1 MDSMYQVSI
10 AWLYLVRDSQGPG
23 AVAEDEADEPAVGW
37 ARWIAE
43 RVGRPASPD
52 RTAPAARWTGAPSD
66 AYLWGVH
73 RPG

>member
-1 MDSMYQVSI
+1 MEYVYQLGI
-10 AWLYLVRDSQGPG
+10 AWRYLTHDARNHTV
-23 AVAEDEADEPAVGW
+23 VEDEADEPEGGW

-43 RVGRPASPD
+43 RVGHPGRRLTRPAP
-52 RTAPAARWTGAPSD
+52 TAPARPSD